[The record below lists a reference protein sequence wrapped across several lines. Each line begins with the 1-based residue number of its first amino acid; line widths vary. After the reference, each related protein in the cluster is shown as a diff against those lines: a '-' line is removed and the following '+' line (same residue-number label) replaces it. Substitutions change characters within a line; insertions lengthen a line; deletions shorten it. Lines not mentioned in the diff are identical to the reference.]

1 MDVRD
6 WFQNLASREQVL
18 ISIGGILVIIF
29 LIVML
34 GIQPVLSKSR
44 RGHELI
50 SEKQALLTELSQVAQ
65 RIGPQSGGGQVNT
78 LAGEQSLVVVV
89 DKTTRERGLAANL
102 KRNQPDG
109 DSSIRL
115 LFENASFDTLMGWL
129 SQLQNQYGL
138 TTTSANIDVAA
149 GTGRVNCNLTLERTG
164 A

>member
-1 MDVRD
+1 MKS
-6 WFQNLASREQVL
+6 WYQNLEPREQVL
-18 ISIGGILVIIF
+18 ISIGAALFVIF
-29 LIVML
+29 MVVML
-34 GIQPVLSKSR
+34 GIQPVLNKVSR
-44 RGHELI
+44 GRELV

-65 RIGPQSGGGQVNT
+65 RIGPQSGGGQVVP
-78 LAGEQSLVVVV
+78 LAGGQSLVVVV
-89 DKTTRERGLAANL
+89 DKTTRERGLALNL

-115 LFENASFDTLMGWL
+115 RFENASFDTLMGWL

-149 GTGRVNCNLTLERTG
+149 GSGRVNCNLTLERIG

>member
-1 MDVRD
+1 MKE
-6 WFQNLASREQVL
+6 WFQNLAPREQVL
-18 ISIGGILVIIF
+18 ISIGGGLVVVF

-34 GIQPVLSKSR
+34 GIQPVLSKAS

-50 SEKQALLTELSQVAQ
+50 TEKQALLTELSQVAQ
-65 RIGPQSGGGQVNT
+65 RIGPQTGGGQGVDLT
-78 LAGEQSLVVVV
+78 GGQSLVVIV
-89 DKTTRERGLAANL
+89 DKTTRERGLGPQL

-115 LFENASFDTLMGWL
+115 RFENASFDALMGWL

-149 GTGRVNCNLTLERTG
+149 GTGRVNCNLTLERIG

>member
-1 MDVRD
+1 MV
-6 WFQNLASREQVL
+6 
-18 ISIGGILVIIF
+18 
-29 LIVML
+29 VML
-34 GIQPVLSKSR
+34 GIRPVLTKVSR
-44 RGHELI
+44 GRELI

-65 RIGPQSGGGQVNT
+65 RIGPQSGGGQVAP
-78 LAGEQSLVVVV
+78 LAGGQSLVVVV
-89 DKTTRERGLAANL
+89 DKTTRERGLALNL

-115 LFENASFDTLMGWL
+115 RFENASFDTLMGWL

-149 GTGRVNCNLTLERTG
+149 GSGRVNCNLTLERIG